1 MLCGFS
7 NEDYLTFQ
15 KFMKSVWKLSYL
27 TLKRCWQLRFH
38 KKKINNRISSSIT
51 LHEIILITLLFPV
64 SKPPRVVYGGQLIS
78 GMFWELIGEIHEI
91 TFSPLKR
98 SQWHAF
104 CLIFS
109 AFDEILTIYEYYK
122 LEFYIRYLILLSAV

>member
-1 MLCGFS
+1 MWIFERRLFNFS
-7 NEDYLTFQ
+7 KIYEIRLKTELLNVKKVLTVAFPQ
-15 KFMKSVWKLSYL
+15 
-27 TLKRCWQLRFH
+27 
-38 KKKINNRISSSIT
+38 KKINNRISSSIT

-64 SKPPRVVYGGQLIS
+64 SKPPRVIYGGQLIS

>member
-1 MLCGFS
+1 MWIFERRLFNFS
-7 NEDYLTFQ
+7 KIYEIRLKTELLNVKKVLTVAFPQ
-15 KFMKSVWKLSYL
+15 
-27 TLKRCWQLRFH
+27 
-38 KKKINNRISSSIT
+38 KKINNRISSSIT

-98 SQWHAF
+98 SQWLFTNIISWNFTFA
-104 CLIFS
+104 I
-109 AFDEILTIYEYYK
+109 
-122 LEFYIRYLILLSAV
+122 

>member
-1 MLCGFS
+1 MWIFERRLFNFS
-7 NEDYLTFQ
+7 KIYEIRLKTELLNVKKVLTVAFPQ
-15 KFMKSVWKLSYL
+15 
-27 TLKRCWQLRFH
+27 
-38 KKKINNRISSSIT
+38 KKINNRISSSIT

>member
-64 SKPPRVVYGGQLIS
+64 PKPPRVVYGGQLIS
-78 GMFWELIGEIHEI
+78 GMFWELIGEIYEI

-109 AFDEILTIYEYYK
+109 AFDEILTIHEYYK